1 MVEKMGHRLLDKLH
15 SLEPQAN
22 DDTRACKV
30 RVEDSFD
37 EVYRLSTIVMRG
49 MYLQR
54 KDEVNSA
61 IEGFNQEKQRAE
73 DEEREIQEAIAAEAV
88 DSDEE
93 ASPVEGEVEVKNRG
107 ARRHS
112 KEPFIFRV
120 FKVYVERHNVPTPHI
135 FWLRLKKN
143 ILLFHAQFV
152 SFINNHLLDIL
163 RLVNIGMMT
172 VACRAVESV

>member
-1 MVEKMGHRLLDKLH
+1 MQSHKNLFRTRRIGG
-15 SLEPQAN
+15 LEQRVAFVRQKHN
-22 DDTRACKV
+22 ACL
-30 RVEDSFD
+30 R
-37 EVYRLSTIVMRG
+37 
-49 MYLQR
+49 Q
-54 KDEVNSA
+54 
-61 IEGFNQEKQRAE
+61 GFNQEKQRAE